1 MAESQNIEW
10 KESWRDEYL
19 KWICGFANA
28 QGGKI
33 YIGLK
38 DDGRVIGVKN
48 SKKLLEDIPNKIRNT
63 MGIVADVNLHEKDGL
78 EYLEII
84 VSPSSFP
91 VSYYGE
97 FHYRSGS
104 TKQLLTGIALSDF
117 IMKRAG
123 VHWEDAIVEGIT
135 MDDIDDESIKIFKRE
150 ARRCKRMKPEDLNVS
165 TEELLEKLHLS
176 ENGKLKRSAVLLFT
190 NKCEMVQTGSYTKVG
205 HFGIGSDLQY
215 QDLFEGSLINTA
227 DKIIDVIYLKYLKA
241 AITYDHD
248 RRVETYPYARDAI
261 REAIYNALVHN
272 CYMFGSPIQIR
283 ISDEEMRISNSC
295 ILPSGW
301 TLETL
306 LGPHTS
312 EPYNPNIAR
321 VFYLAGYIET
331 WGRGVEKIFETC
343 EELGAP
349 KPEYSILGNGV
360 TVRFPALQVAS
371 TDSKTSNRQNGGLDG
386 GLDDALDKRILS
398 EIRSNPSLTQKEL
411 SDITNIPLRT
421 IQRKLREM
429 QDAGLI
435 QRVGGKRFGHWE
447 IL

>member
-10 KESWRDEYL
+10 KESWRDDYL

-33 YIGLK
+33 YIGIK
-38 DDGRVIGVKN
+38 DDGRIIGVKN

-63 MGIVADVNLHEKDGL
+63 MGIVADVNLHEKEGL

-97 FHYRSGS
+97 FHYRGGS

-135 MDDIDDESIKIFKRE
+135 IDDIDDESIKIFKRE

-165 TEELLEKLHLS
+165 TEELLEKLHLA

-248 RRVETYPYARDAI
+248 RRVET
-261 REAIYNALVHN
+261 
-272 CYMFGSPIQIR
+272 
-283 ISDEEMRISNSC
+283 
-295 ILPSGW
+295 
-301 TLETL
+301 
-306 LGPHTS
+306 
-312 EPYNPNIAR
+312 
-321 VFYLAGYIET
+321 
-331 WGRGVEKIFETC
+331 
-343 EELGAP
+343 
-349 KPEYSILGNGV
+349 
-360 TVRFPALQVAS
+360 
-371 TDSKTSNRQNGGLDG
+371 
-386 GLDDALDKRILS
+386 
-398 EIRSNPSLTQKEL
+398 
-411 SDITNIPLRT
+411 
-421 IQRKLREM
+421 
-429 QDAGLI
+429 
-435 QRVGGKRFGHWE
+435 
-447 IL
+447 

>member
-33 YIGLK
+33 YIGIK

-63 MGIVADVNLHEKDGL
+63 MGIVADVNLYEKEGL

-150 ARRCKRMKPEDLNVS
+150 ARRCKRMKSEDLNVS
-165 TEELLEKLHLS
+165 TEELLEKLHLT

-190 NKCEMVQTGSYTKVG
+190 NKCEIVQTGSYTKVG
-205 HFGIGSDLQY
+205 HFGVGSDLQY

-241 AITYDHD
+241 AITYSHD
-248 RRVETYPYARDAI
+248 RRIETYPYARDAI

-343 EELGAP
+343 EELG
-349 KPEYSILGNGV
+349 
-360 TVRFPALQVAS
+360 
-371 TDSKTSNRQNGGLDG
+371 
-386 GLDDALDKRILS
+386 
-398 EIRSNPSLTQKEL
+398 
-411 SDITNIPLRT
+411 
-421 IQRKLREM
+421 
-429 QDAGLI
+429 
-435 QRVGGKRFGHWE
+435 
-447 IL
+447 